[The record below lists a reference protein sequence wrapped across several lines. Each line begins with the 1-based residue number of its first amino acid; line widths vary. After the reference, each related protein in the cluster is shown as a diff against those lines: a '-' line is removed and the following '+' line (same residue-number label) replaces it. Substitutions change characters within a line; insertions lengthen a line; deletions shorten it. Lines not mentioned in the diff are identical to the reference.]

1 MNNKCNILIPMSG
14 LGTRFQT
21 KGYTDPKPLI
31 RVLDD
36 SMVRTVIKNL
46 NFPGAYFIFIINETQ
61 ISTHDFNLHVSDL
74 LDSFTVVSVK
84 EVTCGPAC
92 SSLLAEDSILNDIP
106 LIIANCDQVV
116 HDFDFGQLLEF
127 CETRD
132 ADGALGCFLSTS
144 EKNSYVLTDY
154 LGSIRLVKE
163 KQVISN
169 LATNGIHFWMK
180 GKHFVESAK
189 AMVEAGD
196 THNQEYYVAPS
207 YNYLIKDGKKILPF
221 FYNLHFPIG
230 TPEDLEFYQE
240 TYSYAETQN

>member
-1 MNNKCNILIPMSG
+1 MSG

-61 ISTHDFNLHVSDL
+61 ISTQDFNLHVSDL

-106 LIIANCDQVV
+106 LIIANCD
-116 HDFDFGQLLEF
+116 
-127 CETRD
+127 
-132 ADGALGCFLSTS
+132 
-144 EKNSYVLTDY
+144 
-154 LGSIRLVKE
+154 
-163 KQVISN
+163 
-169 LATNGIHFWMK
+169 
-180 GKHFVESAK
+180 
-189 AMVEAGD
+189 
-196 THNQEYYVAPS
+196 
-207 YNYLIKDGKKILPF
+207 
-221 FYNLHFPIG
+221 
-230 TPEDLEFYQE
+230 
-240 TYSYAETQN
+240 